1 MQIGRRIRI
10 AVLLMLGVVV
20 SSVTRVDGFPWWWH
34 HIPVQ
39 LNADMNMASN
49 CIFLNRVLDNVYSA
63 AFRGQG
69 SVINKKHF
77 RPHTPVKSH

>member
-1 MQIGRRIRI
+1 MQIGRRIKI

-20 SSVTRVDGFPWWWH
+20 SSVTGVDGFPWWWH

-49 CIFLNRVLDNVYSA
+49 CIFLNRSLDKVTKYCWLMLVKIASLSL
-63 AFRGQG
+63 
-69 SVINKKHF
+69 SVD
-77 RPHTPVKSH
+77 

>member
-10 AVLLMLGVVV
+10 AVILMLVVVV
-20 SSVTRVDGFPWWWH
+20 SSVTGVDGFPWWWY

-49 CIFLNRVLDNVYSA
+49 CIFLNRFLDKVTSA
-63 AFRGQG
+63 ALISG
-69 SVINKKHF
+69 VM
-77 RPHTPVKSH
+77 VV

>member
-20 SSVTRVDGFPWWWH
+20 SSVTGVDGFPWWWH

-49 CIFLNRVLDNVYSA
+49 CIFSNRFLDKVTSA
-63 AFRGQG
+63 AFISGIMVVWSIRRIFCG
-69 SVINKKHF
+69 I
-77 RPHTPVKSH
+77 

>member
-20 SSVTRVDGFPWWWH
+20 SSVTGVDGFPWWWH

-39 LNADMNMASN
+39 LNADASMASN
-49 CIFLNRVLDNVYSA
+49 Y
-63 AFRGQG
+63 
-69 SVINKKHF
+69 
-77 RPHTPVKSH
+77 